1 MEERMLEDV
10 SGDTKVEEIVDTTTQ
25 AATIETA
32 TATTLDETIEPIQLA
47 ETDTDIETQMD
58 SSSEELE
65 TEEIIVVDEK
75 GQDDV
80 DERISESEQVV
91 KDSLEEEEEV
101 EEVVLPALYAPT
113 PTEYGEVPAASM
125 SYMKMAD
132 AYMKKDNY
140 KSAAKQFLKVLKK
153 APHHIPAILGYASSF
168 ERYASNKQ
176 LGEVAIAYSNVTQY
190 AIAQEN
196 PRFAQAVLNRA
207 LSVSKDMMEGGTRMD
222 VLQHLA
228 SLSFTNEIASDMY
241 YEIGSELWKEKKS
254 ATAVDAKKSFKM
266 ANAFA
271 FAAKDTEDGSGSESE
286 SESGSGFHAQSLAI
300 LGEIALSE
308 NKPKLALSHLEKA
321 LTVDL
326 GDLSVDALYNSA
338 RAKEAVNDLNGAIEM
353 YKRALSSNLTPTAA
367 TANVHYHL
375 AMAMQSAPDMESA
388 EIEQHMELALNMGF
402 ELTVS

>member
-271 FAAKDTEDGSGSESE
+271 FAAKDTEDGS
-286 SESGSGFHAQSLAI
+286 ESGSGFHAQSLVI